1 MLELIIVAVIA
12 FVVGYTVS
20 QTLHLMTL
28 RTILKDLGI
37 TNQQLIDLA
46 RSKGV
51 DVDHI
56 VDPDQDADRPEVE
69 IRVESVNDQLLAYD
83 GQDTFVAQG
92 PDADQLLSRIVEHFP
107 TGTRVRIMR
116 GDHTEAMTQALLRSQ
131 R

>member
-12 FVVGYTVS
+12 FVIGYTVS

-28 RTILKDLGI
+28 RNILNDLGI

-56 VDPDQDADRPEVE
+56 VDHDQDADRPEVE
-69 IRVESVNDQLLAYD
+69 IRVESVADQLLAYD
-83 GQDTFVAQG
+83 GQDHFVAQG
-92 PDADQLLSRIVEHFP
+92 PDADQLLSRIVEHYP
-107 TGTRVRIMR
+107 EGTRVKIMR
-116 GDHTEAMTQALLRSQ
+116 GEHTEAMTQALMRA
-131 R
+131 RR